1 MAVVYGP
8 HGTGLRTWT
17 YQDLMTTVLT
27 DRQTT
32 IQWCKDTGLLAKE
45 MKCPGCNT
53 QMRWEVTPEMRTDGC
68 RYTILCYNLPIIINR
83 WRCPVRGCRKKR
95 TIRYDSWFS
104 GHHLTIPQVLQIMY
118 LWSEDISQEMV
129 KRWVGVADHTIV
141 DWFNYLREA
150 SIVITKRAT
159 PSVAVQSV
167 LGDWRQVGRT
177 GDNSWNQRGQIWPKK
192 VPQRMISG
200 WTLGIRWCR
209 EGHRQGVLVHCT
221 L

>member
-1 MAVVYGP
+1 MAAVYGP

-53 QMRWEVTPEMRTDGC
+53 HMRWEVTPEMRTDGC

-95 TIRYDSWFS
+95 TIRYGSWFS

-118 LWSEDISQEMV
+118 LWSEDISQETV

-141 DWFNYLREA
+141 DWFNYLREVNVHH
-150 SIVITKRAT
+150 SISNKMCHTFYSCVERTWTRLRT
-159 PSVAVQSV
+159 SWE
-167 LGDWRQVGRT
+167 DRGR
-177 GDNSWNQRGQIWPKK
+177 
-192 VPQRMISG
+192 
-200 WTLGIRWCR
+200 
-209 EGHRQGVLVHCT
+209 
-221 L
+221 